1 MRIELDEKE
10 GYLLL
15 EICRVSLA
23 DLRTEIV
30 HTDNH
35 AFRESLKQKEQALRE
50 LLLRLEVAA

>member
-15 EICRVSLA
+15 EVCRVSLA
-23 DLRTEIV
+23 DLRAEIV
-30 HTDNH
+30 RTDSH
-35 AFRESLKQKEQALRE
+35 AFRERLKEKEQVLRD